1 MGGISD
7 DLRLELIQV
16 FALGFLDAL
25 AGFEVADSD
34 VRMGI
39 DPAAIESSALLCI
52 AAAEDT
58 IQATYMENPK
68 AVHETMYS
76 TGRWVYF
83 EVERWAIHR
92 N

>member
-76 TGRWVYF
+76 TGRWVYS